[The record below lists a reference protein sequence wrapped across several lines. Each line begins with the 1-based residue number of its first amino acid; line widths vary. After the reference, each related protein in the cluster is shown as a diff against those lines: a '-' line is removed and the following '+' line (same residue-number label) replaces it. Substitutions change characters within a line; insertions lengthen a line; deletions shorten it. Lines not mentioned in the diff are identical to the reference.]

1 MLHVLLHILL
11 RSKNVGEAILA
22 LMRRGKT
29 LWLRNRVPARYSRI
43 ESRKEVWLSLHT
55 DSESIATMK
64 AGQVWDAQIE
74 AWEARL
80 AGDTEQASER
90 FDAVQ
95 KLAQIRGYRYLCA
108 QNVSMLP
115 REELLARIE
124 TVEAQRAEPLEAVA
138 LLGGVAPPAIT
149 VEGALE
155 LYWGFSRDKIQGK
168 SEDQIRRWKN
178 PIKKA
183 IRNFMDVVGDRPIAE
198 ITGDDMLDFRE
209 WWLDRIEAEGL
220 TPNSANKDLIHLGSV
235 LKSVNKLKRLGL
247 VLPLSDLSIKEQ
259 AATPRPP
266 FSSRWIKEKVL
277 APGALDGLNDQ
288 ARAIFLAM
296 INTGARPSEL
306 AALTTGQIHL
316 QANVPYISIEAVNR
330 DLKSANARR
339 IIPLLGVSLEALRC
353 FPDGFS
359 RYVNSS
365 ASLSAAINKFLRT
378 NGLLETP
385 EHSFYGLRHSFED
398 RMLAAGIDERIRRDL
413 MGHALDRER
422 YGKGASLEMSATL
435 LAPISF

>member
-1 MLHVLLHILL
+1 M
-11 RSKNVGEAILA
+11 A

-43 ESRKEVWLSLHT
+43 EKRKEVWLSLHT
-55 DSESIATMK
+55 DSESIATKK

-90 FDAVQ
+90 FDAAQ
-95 KLAQIRGYRYLCA
+95 KLAQIRGYRYLSA

-183 IRNFMDVVGDRPIAE
+183 VRNFMDVVGDKPIAE

-266 FSSRWIKEKVL
+266 FSSRWIKEKLLV
-277 APGALDGLNDQ
+277 PGALDGLNDQ

-339 IIPLLGVSLEALRC
+339 TIPLLGVSLEALRGLPVSVMTTR
-353 FPDGFS
+353 FI
-359 RYVNSS
+359 V
-365 ASLSAAINKFLRT
+365 KLR
-378 NGLLETP
+378 
-385 EHSFYGLRHSFED
+385 D
-398 RMLAAGIDERIRRDL
+398 RMLAA
-413 MGHALDRER
+413 
-422 YGKGASLEMSATL
+422 
-435 LAPISF
+435 